1 MVKLNKRRDC
11 RKSACFGKLLNIW
24 FGKFPWVKVVPD
36 MIEAVTTGGDMC
48 TFNFVP
54 TSSLYSAQTLM

>member
-1 MVKLNKRRDC
+1 
-11 RKSACFGKLLNIW
+11 LNIW
-24 FGKFPWVKVVPD
+24 FGKFLWLKVVPD